1 MLRGEGYERSVDALS
16 EEERSRCDQLVSQY
30 LHSSHDPSSTLNPG
44 EMAKI
49 QLCFRLLRE
58 RVLSGGGGGGGGGG
72 AGRPPMSAP
81 QQGGD
86 GGGDDEVKR
95 LKMQL
100 QQRDHEINI
109 LVSMLNKNGGS
120 AGTAA
125 GGGACGAAALAAA
138 NGSSCGL
145 SMGQSLPPIGRNG
158 AAVAAGG
165 ADPQQQYARSLGGPG
180 GGAAYEPPVP
190 TGEELMAKRE
200 RVQKSV
206 AAVGASGTEEAEALL
221 ARNAAFEAFRRS
233 YRKNQVIEENKLLL
247 KGKYEEAKSL
257 GERVNGH
264 RTQINSLKSKI
275 EAARRERAVADV
287 AEGGDGGAEG
297 APSPEEEKLKIQ
309 LEDGKRSY
317 KEGFAKL
324 KELKS
329 EIEHLQH
336 LLEQSRRKLQ
346 QDFEGWYAKHP
357 QSQGNGNGGGEMQQG
372 MSMMPPQGFAASM
385 PPPQQQSQPMMMQ
398 PPPQQQHEE
407 LVMPP
412 MRASI
417 GGGGGGPPASPV
429 RSRPAPPACN
439 QPAWASPARPTKGA
453 APPPPPMPPAGG
465 GAVGQPMLTGQPE
478 VDAEIMA
485 FYNAR
490 DSLVK
495 ARMAKEAAKK

>member
-1 MLRGEGYERSVDALS
+1 M
-16 EEERSRCDQLVSQY
+16 
-30 LHSSHDPSSTLNPG
+30 
-44 EMAKI
+44 
-49 QLCFRLLRE
+49 
-58 RVLSGGGGGGGGGG
+58 
-72 AGRPPMSAP
+72 
-81 QQGGD
+81 
-86 GGGDDEVKR
+86 KR
-95 LKMQL
+95 LRMQL

-125 GGGACGAAALAAA
+125 GGGAMGAAALAAA
-138 NGSSCGL
+138 NGACGQ
-145 SMGQSLPPIGRNG
+145 SMGHSLPPIGRNG
-158 AAVAAGG
+158 AAVAAAAGG
-165 ADPQQQYARSLGGPG
+165 GGGGPQPPPQYPRLGGPG

-200 RVQKSV
+200 RVQKTV

-233 YRKNQVIEENKLLL
+233 YRKNEVIEDNKLLL

-264 RTQINSLKSKI
+264 RSEINALKSRI

-287 AEGGDGGAEG
+287 ADGGDGGGGDGHGNGEA
-297 APSPEEEKLKIQ
+297 SPEEEKLKMM
-309 LEDGKRSY
+309 LEEGKKSY

-357 QSQGNGNGGGEMQQG
+357 QPLQQANGGGGGLGGGEVP
-372 MSMMPPQGFAASM
+372 SMVSMPPPNQAFASSM
-385 PPPQQQSQPMMMQ
+385 PPPQAMPHQ
-398 PPPQQQHEE
+398 PPQQPQHEE

-417 GGGGGGPPASPV
+417 GGGGGGGVPASPV
-429 RSRPAPPACN
+429 RSRPAPPPGH
-439 QPAWASPARPTKGA
+439 QPAWASPARPTKGM
-453 APPPPPMPPAGG
+453 PPPSIPPPMAPGGGGGGG
-465 GAVGQPMLTGQPE
+465 GAAQPLLTGQPE